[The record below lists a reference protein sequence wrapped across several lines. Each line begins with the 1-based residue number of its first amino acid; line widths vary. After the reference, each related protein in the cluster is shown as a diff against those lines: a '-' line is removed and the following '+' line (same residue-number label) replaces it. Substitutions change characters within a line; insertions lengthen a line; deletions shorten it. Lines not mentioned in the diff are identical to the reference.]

1 MEVYHGSFTT
11 VENPHIIKGRYA
23 KDFGVG
29 FYCTQL
35 KSRPND
41 GLGNT
46 IRRGLMSIQGWS
58 GACIVDDGR

>member
-11 VENPHIIKGRYA
+11 VDTPHIIKGRYA

-35 KSRPND
+35 KKQAER
-41 GLGNT
+41 
-46 IRRGLMSIQGWS
+46 WS
-58 GACIVDDGR
+58 GKYDTPRVNVYTRLERCLCS

>member
-1 MEVYHGSFTT
+1 MEVYHGSFAT

-35 KSRPND
+35 KKTGR
-41 GLGNT
+41 T
-46 IRRGLMSIQGWS
+46 MVWEIRYAEG
-58 GACIVDDGR
+58 

>member
-11 VENPHIIKGRYA
+11 LENPHIIKGRYA

-35 KSRPND
+35 KKQAER
-41 GLGNT
+41 
-46 IRRGLMSIQGWS
+46 
-58 GACIVDDGR
+58 